1 MLFGMSY
8 LYDAGDSD
16 PVGFY
21 LAAYGFGILLML
33 TVTVLIAAGRKQTG
47 RTALLLMIAV
57 MQVLLAMLAS
67 AAVIDAGS
75 IGAYRDS
82 VIADRIT
89 ELTEGRT
96 SGRILYLESDGES
109 DIGRIQFL
117 LRDTH
122 ITVLDMRESVDD
134 YDEDEMGEWDLV
146 LTDYRADQGTELGRR
161 YDYALSSGHF
171 ILYYNKE
178 L

>member
-1 MLFGMSY
+1 M
-8 LYDAGDSD
+8 
-16 PVGFY
+16 GFY

-117 LRDTH
+117 LRIRTSLSWTCGKAWM
-122 ITVLDMRESVDD
+122 ITMRMRWVN
-134 YDEDEMGEWDLV
+134 GIWC
-146 LTDYRADQGTELGRR
+146 
-161 YDYALSSGHF
+161 
-171 ILYYNKE
+171 
-178 L
+178 